1 MRVRCSPTRWH
12 ASGTRLQNE
21 VNGHSS
27 GHQARTHLDLV
38 RERLMDRTSIGN
50 SYQSRPLGSGH
61 GARNRDVSGDLANI
75 AVLGV
80 AIRTILC
87 VNLPVRQRMEKRSA
101 LIEN

>member
-1 MRVRCSPTRWH
+1 M
-12 ASGTRLQNE
+12 
-21 VNGHSS
+21 
-27 GHQARTHLDLV
+27 HLDLV

-50 SYQSRPLGSGH
+50 SHQSRPLGSGH
-61 GARNRDVSGDLANI
+61 GARNRDVSGDVANI